1 MFGKYLPSKL
11 YSVHQK
17 IPRENNDFF
26 RRSLR
31 VSNQQYKG
39 GKIKKEGK
47 SNGSRPWL
55 MTHRN
60 WLCGVV
66 LRREAVRDL
75 YSSSCKGFSP
85 AHRGRQFRFVLLGI
99 VFSFFWLAV
108 VPPEE
113 SFSLHLSRETVNG
126 IWRVRRSI
134 EQVVQCFVSWSGGDG
149 DGGGEEDTGVASP
162 SLLGICGQGGIQLMV
177 ITSSQP
183 AVFFCR
189 EPSSALLSLSSSLF
203 PSLPHSQHLASRC
216 L

>member
-1 MFGKYLPSKL
+1 
-11 YSVHQK
+11 
-17 IPRENNDFF
+17 
-26 RRSLR
+26 
-31 VSNQQYKG
+31 
-39 GKIKKEGK
+39 
-47 SNGSRPWL
+47 

-113 SFSLHLSRETVNG
+113 SFSLHLSRESVNG

-177 ITSSQP
+177 ITSSLLSSRCP
-183 AVFFCR
+183 PPSSHLCLIVSISPHAVFNPISPFSYSFPPPSIIFAYSPLWCEMNWEESRSHFC
-189 EPSSALLSLSSSLF
+189 L
-203 PSLPHSQHLASRC
+203 
-216 L
+216 

>member
-17 IPRENNDFF
+17 IPGENNDFF
-26 RRSLR
+26 RRSLC

-113 SFSLHLSRETVNG
+113 SFSLHLSRK
-126 IWRVRRSI
+126 
-134 EQVVQCFVSWSGGDG
+134 
-149 DGGGEEDTGVASP
+149 
-162 SLLGICGQGGIQLMV
+162 LLMV
-177 ITSSQP
+177 FD
-183 AVFFCR
+183 VFEGVLNKWC
-189 EPSSALLSLSSSLF
+189 SALWVGVVVMVMVVGRILEWL
-203 PSLPHSQHLASRC
+203 LPLC
-216 L
+216 

>member
-134 EQVVQCFVSWSGGDG
+134 EQVVQCFVSWSDG

>member
-17 IPRENNDFF
+17 IPGENNDFF

-99 VFSFFWLAV
+99 VFSFFGLR
-108 VPPEE
+108 
-113 SFSLHLSRETVNG
+113 SSRPKNLFLCTWVG
-126 IWRVRRSI
+126 K
-134 EQVVQCFVSWSGGDG
+134 
-149 DGGGEEDTGVASP
+149 
-162 SLLGICGQGGIQLMV
+162 LLMV
-177 ITSSQP
+177 FD
-183 AVFFCR
+183 VFEGVLNKWC
-189 EPSSALLSLSSSLF
+189 SALWVGVMVMVVGRRILEWL
-203 PSLPHSQHLASRC
+203 LPLC
-216 L
+216 